1 MDLIADV
8 GMDLDGQF
16 EGNSMPDLQVL
27 GHPEMTMADIINSG
41 NLSQDIPQSYAEL
54 PPAMEVNVDTVQ
66 SNIPNNP
73 GLPED
78 SQLPL
83 MVFDDFDMVNRD
95 ITMDL
100 GLTEGDLK
108 FLSLLNTQS
117 TFYENWI
124 TTEQLSQG
132 PQLHDVEQAQLMDS
146 DAYHNSPLTNW
157 TPGTDDNAYMDQE
170 THLDSWIHESTMGL
184 NEACP
189 ELVMALAAAGAI
201 LSPVEAIQ
209 KLGYALLEIAR
220 LHLNQKLQAYVLILH
235 MGLWSGHK
243 RRIEIAESFGQPI
256 VTMLQRASRFKG
268 EAYSAV
274 RPEEG
279 DHSETLERKWHE
291 WAEAESYKRLVYHMF
306 IHNIQAY
313 VSLSINPLIS
323 YVELDLPLPCHRK
336 CWDAKSA
343 AEWKSSY
350 FENIRNTPEPLPS
363 LSRSLQD
370 MSTLSQ
376 TRSQLDFAL
385 TGFLSVHGIFTILR
399 GLVFQ
404 SWQHELQQI
413 LEELEMVIVE
423 PLQSHVPE
431 LSLIYQAV
439 SLSLYIPLGEL
450 EIFAGKDGLERS
462 NDIHDEFIKHISP
475 ANLWQA
481 IWHAGQVYHI
491 VKLIPSRAVT
501 GFYATCLYFA
511 ALALWMYSTVSTIR
525 SPSQTNR
532 QNDVEEPVLFLLD
545 AEVDAIALR
554 RFILSGHGTPALGTA
569 DDPAYLNDQAA
580 VMRCF
585 REVLC
590 SNHPGGTVH
599 GQTRALNNA
608 FSALGSFSGING

>member
-1 MDLIADV
+1 
-8 GMDLDGQF
+8 
-16 EGNSMPDLQVL
+16 
-27 GHPEMTMADIINSG
+27 
-41 NLSQDIPQSYAEL
+41 
-54 PPAMEVNVDTVQ
+54 
-66 SNIPNNP
+66 
-73 GLPED
+73 
-78 SQLPL
+78 
-83 MVFDDFDMVNRD
+83 
-95 ITMDL
+95 
-100 GLTEGDLK
+100 
-108 FLSLLNTQS
+108 
-117 TFYENWI
+117 
-124 TTEQLSQG
+124 
-132 PQLHDVEQAQLMDS
+132 
-146 DAYHNSPLTNW
+146 
-157 TPGTDDNAYMDQE
+157 
-170 THLDSWIHESTMGL
+170 
-184 NEACP
+184 
-189 ELVMALAAAGAI
+189 
-201 LSPVEAIQ
+201 
-209 KLGYALLEIAR
+209 
-220 LHLNQKLQAYVLILH
+220 
-235 MGLWSGHK
+235 
-243 RRIEIAESFGQPI
+243 
-256 VTMLQRASRFKG
+256 
-268 EAYSAV
+268 
-274 RPEEG
+274 
-279 DHSETLERKWHE
+279 
-291 WAEAESYKRLVYHMF
+291 MF
-306 IHNIQAY
+306 IHDIQAS

-385 TGFLSVHGIFTILR
+385 TGFLSVHGIFTIVMDCNRARRGPSSQLR

-423 PLQSHVPE
+423 PLRSHVPE

-439 SLSLYIPLGEL
+439 SLSLYVPLGEL
-450 EIFAGKDGLERS
+450 EIFAGKDGLKRS

-475 ANLWQA
+475 ANLRQA
-481 IWHAGQVYHI
+481 IWHAGQVYRI

-511 ALALWMYSTVSTIR
+511 ALALWMYSTVSTIK

-532 QNDVEEPVLFLLD
+532 QNDVEKQVLFLLD